1 MAKFTK
7 NSGIVRQDAVT
18 GMFRN
23 DVRSTSRNSATAQ
36 AIRNGKKM
44 AVVREQ
50 KKVQME
56 AKPRMSIKFLTTGK

>member
-7 NSGIVRQDAVT
+7 NSGIVRQDAII
-18 GMFRN
+18 GKFRQ
-23 DVRSTSRNSATAQ
+23 DVRSTSMNSATAQ
-36 AIRNGKKM
+36 AIRDGKKM

-56 AKPRMSIKFLTTGK
+56 AKPRMSIKFLTTGR